1 MNHYSGS
8 TGCCEGLHLKALV
21 KEIQGYGV
29 GGYKFADNIHRT
41 YKKVEGARY
50 HANGDD
56 YMDKWHDGTWRVG
69 VRTSSIDLEFWCG
82 NLLFLRYPRILCCLP
97 AVPLENQ

>member
-69 VRTSSIDLEFWCG
+69 VRTSSIDLERFIF
-82 NLLFLRYPRILCCLP
+82 LFIGFNITVINY
-97 AVPLENQ
+97 